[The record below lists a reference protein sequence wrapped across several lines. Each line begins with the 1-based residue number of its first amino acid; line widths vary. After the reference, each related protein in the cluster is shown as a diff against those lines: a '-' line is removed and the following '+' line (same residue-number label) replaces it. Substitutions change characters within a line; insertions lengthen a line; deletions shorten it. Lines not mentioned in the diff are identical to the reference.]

1 MVGQLDHPRF
11 DSAFASID
19 DAIQRRRLRCTRAAV
34 SSPVPGATSAPRTRI
49 EPPMNNSS
57 TARSAA
63 WWALAARQLMR
74 DFRAGELRLLA
85 LAVMLAVAALTAV
98 GFFADR
104 LESSLTLGARQLL
117 GGDAVVASDQPAPAG
132 FADQARALGLL
143 VAESAT
149 FPSMARASDERGGA
163 TRLVAAKAVDAAYPL
178 RGELQLKD
186 AADAPV
192 QTVAQAPPRGQAWV
206 DAALLEALQLKLGD
220 QLLLG
225 DASLTLTRIIVLE
238 PDRGAGFMSFAPRV
252 LFNRDDLPATGLIQ
266 PASRVTYRLA
276 VAAPPGRDAAVG
288 TFVAWIEQSIKRE
301 ALHGVRIESLES
313 GRPEMRQTLDRADKF
328 LNLVA
333 LLAALLAAVAV
344 GIASRDFANRHLD
357 DCAMLRVLGQPQ
369 RVIAL
374 QYIAEFAAVG
384 VLASV
389 AGVAIGFAVHYIF
402 IWLLAGLVG
411 AALPAASA
419 WPALFGIGVGL
430 TLLLGFGLPPV
441 LQLARVPPL
450 RVIRRDVGALKPASV
465 LVLAAGVLGFAA
477 LLLAVASDIKLG
489 LIAVG
494 GFGAAVALFALASWI
509 AVLALKRIVPEARA
523 PRWLVLATRQIAAR
537 PAFAVLQVSALA
549 VGLLALI
556 LLVLL
561 RTDLIS
567 AWRQASPP
575 DAPNRFVINIQPD
588 QSDAFQA
595 RLRTAGVEHFDWYP
609 MIRGRLVAVNGKP
622 VTPDDYSVDRAKR
635 LVEREFNLSTAAEM
649 PGYNELAGG
658 RWQPEEADALS
669 VEEGLATEL
678 GLKLGDRLRF
688 DIAGV
693 PVEGRIT
700 SLRKV
705 DWASMRVNFFVMFP
719 HARMPGVPTTYI
731 AAFRAPAV
739 KGFDNALSREFP
751 NVTNVDVSATLGQV
765 QSVLDQVIR
774 AIEFLFGFTL
784 ATGLVVLFAAV
795 SATREARAREFAVMR
810 ALGAS
815 ALLLARV
822 QRLELLGVGALAGLL
837 ASVAAI
843 AVGRALA
850 RYAFEFSWNPA
861 PWVPLAGAAAGAVL
875 ALGAGWWGLREVLR
889 QPVVDT
895 LRRAAE

>member
-1 MVGQLDHPRF
+1 M
-11 DSAFASID
+11 
-19 DAIQRRRLRCTRAAV
+19 T
-34 SSPVPGATSAPRTRI
+34 
-49 EPPMNNSS
+49 NSR

-63 WWALAARQLMR
+63 WWTLAARQLKR

-104 LESSLTLGARQLL
+104 LAGQLTRDARQLL
-117 GGDAVVASDQPAPAG
+117 GGDAVVSSDQPAPAG
-132 FADQARALGLL
+132 FADQARALGLV
-143 VAESAT
+143 VAESAI

-178 RGELQLKD
+178 RGRLQTKD

-192 QTVAQAPPRGQAWV
+192 QTVAQAPAPGEAWV

-225 DASLTLTRIIVLE
+225 DASLTLTRIVVLE
-238 PDRGAGFMSFAPRV
+238 PDRGGGFMSFAPRV

-288 TFVAWIEQSIKRE
+288 TFVAWVEESIKRE

-313 GRPEMRQTLDRADKF
+313 GRPEMRQTLDRAEKF
-328 LNLVA
+328 LDLVA

-419 WPALFGIGVGL
+419 WPALFGVGVGL
-430 TLLLGFGLPPV
+430 TLLFGFGLPPV

-450 RVIRRDVGALKPASV
+450 RVIRRDVGALKPAST

-494 GFGAAVALFALASWI
+494 GFGAAVALFAVASWI
-509 AVLALKRIVPEARA
+509 AVLALKRIVPESRA

-575 DAPNRFVINIQPD
+575 DAPNRFVINVQPD

-595 RLRTAGVEHFDWYP
+595 RLRAAGVEHFDWYP

-622 VTPDDYSVDRAKR
+622 VTPDDYTADRAKR
-635 LVEREFNLSTAAEM
+635 LVEREFNLSTAAEL
-649 PGYNELAGG
+649 PSYNELAGG
-658 RWQPEEADALS
+658 RWQSEEADALS
-669 VEEGLATEL
+669 VEEGLALEL

-719 HARMPGVPTTYI
+719 RARMPGVPTTFI
-731 AAFRAPAV
+731 AAFRAPRTA
-739 KGFDNALSREFP
+739 GFDNALSREFP

-815 ALLLARV
+815 ASLLARV
-822 QRLELLGVGALAGLL
+822 QRLELLGVGALAGVL
-837 ASVAAI
+837 ASFAAI

-861 PWVPLAGAAAGAVL
+861 PWVPLAGGAAGALL